1 MLRVLLA
8 LTAVVAGLGTRVLAA
23 GPTFEDIPVPGGTV
37 ALGRAAG
44 LETPPGPSRFVAEIV
59 RLTYGLPDRNK
70 DHPSSSLNRLTAHL
84 DVAGR
89 FRAAID
95 ALPNGAITLALASN
109 DADTREHLKRV
120 LDLIGLRLM
129 ENRGTYTVAS
139 ANDKAAV
146 ARVQRLDALG
156 VDVEHVEA
164 RLNAGETIHLTLP
177 TELVPVPLT
186 TKWWSERVFRRAVP
200 APDLFAAILANPYA
214 AFLCRG
220 LAGLDDETLEFVAE
234 SHELVERHLAGDM
247 APVFAAF
254 AGSLRVHAGRV
265 VTPGGD
271 LAVPLWESVVGHK
284 TTEPDAF
291 IGALLSR
298 DSGHLA
304 YLYDLIAELDA
315 PRAAFALGLW
325 IQGDRARSDRF
336 KALVSAVHAGL
347 GEWQVRDVPFRRPL
361 NDIAWMLL
369 NMTVDATGAP
379 RGPVA
384 RRLWSQV
391 FETLEV
397 PVDPADAL
405 RAVER
410 IDREGSV
417 DAAWLAETIV
427 AGDSK
432 LRGTRLRQLAFGLRV
447 FSDVS
452 DGFGDVLTALR
463 ALPSYPALMLTLERM
478 AITDPSVYA
487 AASRGALGL
496 SDLDGTAAYIA
507 LNQFQGALALL
518 SGMTAAGSL
527 EPDRARALVASLVAV
542 PMRDGRRSGMALAEW
557 VRRELL
563 PAIAMRDNADEAVLA
578 ALAGARTTIST
589 GPVRVEWEGEQ
600 YRLDL
605 PAVEER
611 RLRMLRERQKAFS
624 IGTAL
629 DLERIAR
636 ELGDASLD
644 LQGIQVALE
653 ALRGLLP
660 TLAHAATGVEGATLP
675 AGEEYLPDA
684 LSVVKR
690 AVKDLSTIT
699 SQKDVRKAIR
709 IAERLRE
716 LSGAV
721 FGDAM
726 SGVAYAIHLGDA
738 SGGARLEVDL
748 SRRHD
753 FGLGLKDKSARRST
767 PWLVPRQVV
776 EPGVPRHVTGSLLGL
791 DLAFA
796 QLSLR
801 RVVLATAVDKSPLL
815 SNDRDT
821 FIKSVALLNPH
832 SMRDA
837 DRDAIATA
845 VARGRARVAAAASV
859 RTAPDAFEVLADEIA
874 LDGWRRR
881 AARWEIAHD
890 PSGLASFFS
899 LNELLALG
907 GGHSSQLNGWGMA
920 ATPLS
925 GCLCTRV
932 AAPNE
937 WRIVSGRPQAGVMS
951 SSVPDLNF
959 QVAVMLSTLRLPA
972 SLAKFVLGA
981 VVQDY
986 IEQVRP
992 NDPDDWPTLVG
1003 AASVV
1008 SRERM
1013 EDYVAAAT
1021 ADGPLVPES
1030 SYQEQPR

>member
-1 MLRVLLA
+1 MLRVLLV

-23 GPTFEDIPVPGGTV
+23 RSTSEDIPVPGGTV
-37 ALGRAAG
+37 ALARATG
-44 LETPPGPSRFVAEIV
+44 LETPPGPSHFVAEIA
-59 RLTYGLPDRNK
+59 RLTYGHPDRDK
-70 DHPSSSLNRLTAHL
+70 DDPSSTLNRLAAHL

-89 FRAAID
+89 FRAAVE
-95 ALPNGAITLALASN
+95 ALPNGDVTLALASSSH
-109 DADTREHLKRV
+109 DTSERLKRV
-120 LDLIGLRLM
+120 LDLIGLRLR
-129 ENRGTYTVAS
+129 ETRGMYTVAS
-139 ANDKAAV
+139 ANDRAAA

-156 VDVEHVEA
+156 VDVERLEA
-164 RLNAGETIHLTLP
+164 RLNAGETVHLTLP

-186 TKWWSERVFRRAVP
+186 TTWWSETVFRRAVS
-200 APDLFAAILANPYA
+200 APDLFAAILAHPHT

-220 LAGLDDETLEFVAE
+220 LAGLDDETLQFVAD
-234 SHELVERHLAGDM
+234 SHQLVERHLGGEV

-254 AGSLRVHAGRV
+254 AGNLRVRGGRV

-271 LAVPLWESVVGHK
+271 LAVPLWESVVGQK
-284 TTEPDAF
+284 VTEPAAF
-291 IGALLSR
+291 IGSLFLR

-325 IQGDRARSDRF
+325 IRDDRARIDRF

-347 GEWQVRDVPFRRPL
+347 GEWQVREVPFRRPL

-369 NMTVDATGAP
+369 NMTVDATGGP
-379 RGPVA
+379 RGLVA
-384 RRLWSQV
+384 RRLWSRV
-391 FETLEV
+391 FETFDV

-405 RAVER
+405 KAVEQ
-410 IDREGSV
+410 IDRDGSV

-427 AGDSK
+427 AVDSK
-432 LRGTRLRQLAFGLRV
+432 LRGTRLQQLAFGLRA
-447 FSDVS
+447 FGDVS
-452 DGFGDVLTALR
+452 EEFGDVLTALR
-463 ALPSYPALMLTLERM
+463 ALPNYPALMLTLERM
-478 AITDPSVYA
+478 AIRDPSVYA
-487 AASRGALGL
+487 AAARAAQGL
-496 SDLDGTAAYIA
+496 SDLDGMAAYIA
-507 LNQFQGALALL
+507 LSQFQGALALL

-527 EPDRARALVASLVAV
+527 EPDRTRALVASLVVV

-563 PAIAMRDNADEAVLA
+563 PAIVMRDNAEEAVLA
-578 ALAGARTTIST
+578 ALAGARTTVSS

-611 RLRMLRERQKAFS
+611 RLRMLRERQRAFS

-636 ELGDASLD
+636 ELGDTSID
-644 LQGIQVALE
+644 LPAIQAALG

-660 TLAHAATGVEGATLP
+660 ALAHANTAGKREVPPAGVENP
-675 AGEEYLPDA
+675 PDV
-684 LSVVKR
+684 LSVVER
-690 AVKDLSTIT
+690 AVKNLSTIT
-699 SQKDVRKAIR
+699 RQKDVRKAIR
-709 IAERLRE
+709 MAEPLRE

-721 FGDAM
+721 LGDAL
-726 SGVAYAIHLGDA
+726 SGVAYALYLGDP
-738 SGGARLEVDL
+738 SGGARQEVDL

-753 FGLGLKDKSARRST
+753 FGVGLKEKSARRST
-767 PWLVPRQVV
+767 AWLVPRQVV
-776 EPGVPRHVTGSLLGL
+776 EPGAPRHVRGSLLGL

-801 RVVLATAVDKSPLL
+801 RVVLATAVDKPPLL

-821 FIKSVALLNPH
+821 FMKSVTLLNPH

-837 DRDAIATA
+837 DRDVIATA
-845 VARGRARVAAAASV
+845 VARGRARVAAVASSP
-859 RTAPDAFEVLADEIA
+859 TALDAFEVLADEIA

-881 AARWEIAHD
+881 ATRWEIAHD

-907 GGHSSQLNGWGMA
+907 GGHASQLHGWGMA

-925 GCLCTRV
+925 GCWCTRV

-937 WRIVSGRPQAGVMS
+937 WRIVSGRPQVGAMS
-951 SSVPDLNF
+951 SSMPDLNL

-981 VVQDY
+981 VVQEY
-986 IEQVRP
+986 VEQVRP
-992 NDPDDWPTLVG
+992 NDPDDWPTLVRT
-1003 AASVV
+1003 ASVV
-1008 SRERM
+1008 SRERF